1 VGEAPTVFDV
11 WFITAN
17 TVYRGVPYQVTAD
30 WVQQGRLAPTDRIRP
45 GGAKQWITVQD
56 YPLLADYLPQPKT
69 FPTVSVDDQ
78 ESSRSSAAGMPTV
91 PVSSEIPVSSGIV
104 ASPNHISAEGMIPRD
119 AEELFERSE
128 APLFRRTDD
137 DEEVDMVP
145 LIDISMVLLV
155 FFIMIRATGALAPV
169 DVPEMRYAGTLATD
183 PEAVTIVIDKYNEE
197 RIYYAVRHGTAAPKP
212 SHDLLPT
219 YEAALR
225 ALDEILA
232 TVSRPPEVRVACHK
246 DLPYERIVELQPE
259 LEARYKK
266 NQINSF
272 VATVVE
278 APRE

>member
-1 VGEAPTVFDV
+1 VGEAPRGFDV
-11 WFITAN
+11 WFVTAN
-17 TVYRGVPYQVTAD
+17 TVYKGVPYQVTAD
-30 WVQQGRLAPTDRIRP
+30 WVQQGRLAATDRIRP
-45 GGAKQWITVQD
+45 SGAEQWITVQD
-56 YPLLADYLPQPKT
+56 HPLLADYLPQSLT
-69 FPTVSVDDQ
+69 LPTVTVSN
-78 ESSRSSAAGMPTV
+78 EEPLTRSAVEMQTAPL
-91 PVSSEIPVSSGIV
+91 SSGPSV
-104 ASPNHISAEGMIPRD
+104 SPDQTTSEGVVQQD
-119 AEELFERSE
+119 VEELFEHSE
-128 APLFRRTDD
+128 APLFPHSDD

-155 FFIMIRATGALAPV
+155 FFIMIRAAGALAPV
-169 DVPEMRYAGTLATD
+169 DVPEMRYAGTLAAD

-197 RIYYAVRHGTAAPKP
+197 QVYYAVRHGKAAPKP

-232 TVSRPPEVRVACHK
+232 TLNRPPEVRVACHK

-259 LEARYKK
+259 LEARHKK
-266 NQINSF
+266 NMINSF

>member
-1 VGEAPTVFDV
+1 MGEAPTAFDV

-17 TVYRGVPYQVTAD
+17 TVYKGVPYQVTAD

-45 GGAKQWITVQD
+45 RGAEQWITVQD
-56 YPLLADYLPQPKT
+56 YPLLADYLPQPMT
-69 FPTVSVDDQ
+69 FPTVPVGDQ
-78 ESSRSSAAGMPTV
+78 ESSRSSAAGMPA
-91 PVSSEIPVSSGIV
+91 VSAGSGIV
-104 ASPNHISAEGMIPRD
+104 ATPHHISAEGMIPRD
-119 AEELFERSE
+119 VEELFERSE

-169 DVPEMRYAGTLATD
+169 DVPEMRYAGTLAAD
-183 PEAVTIVIDKYNEE
+183 PEAVTIVIDKYDEE
-197 RIYYAVRHGTAAPKP
+197 RVYYAVRHGKNAPKP

-259 LEARYKK
+259 LEARHKK